1 MEMCIFVQ
9 PLWGGGH
16 LYAQFGLNSYI
27 IDYTGGREGEHG
39 GEKKKQTYGIVRETF
54 DQTDG

>member
-1 MEMCIFVQ
+1 MYICTAALGMRPSV
-9 PLWGGGH
+9 
-16 LYAQFGLNSYI
+16 YTQFGLNSYI